1 MKVDGAIQ
9 PEGLARPAAPYSP
22 VVVSGD
28 LVVTAGQVAFD
39 ETGQLA
45 ADDIDGQCRQVLENL
60 RTCLRAA
67 GCELSD
73 VIKVTA
79 FLSDLGNFPPF
90 NSVYREY
97 FEEPYPARSTV
108 GVALPPGILVEIEA
122 TARRRAP

>member
-1 MKVDGAIQ
+1 MDGAIQ

-45 ADDIDGQCRQVLENL
+45 AEDIEGQCRRVLENV

-79 FLSDLGNFPPF
+79 FLTDLGNFPVF

-97 FEEPYPARSTV
+97 FEEPYPVRSTV
-108 GVALPPGILVEIEA
+108 GVTLPPGILVEIEA
-122 TARRRAP
+122 TARRRST